1 MLVFFLKKNN
11 FYIHCKKFLSN
22 DTANKKFIF
31 IDLPLLDTIFNQNVF
46 MSDFV
51 GFYEQIE

>member
-1 MLVFFLKKNN
+1 MILL
-11 FYIHCKKFLSN
+11 II
-22 DTANKKFIF
+22 KFIF
-31 IDLPLLDTIFNQNVF
+31 IDLPLLDKIFNHNLF